1 MLFVGMKCA
10 ENERQEDHE
19 DLASTETREPSFREL
34 TASTEKRRGGP
45 FLRTPSRSSSRWHTQ
60 HAALGSFPATR
71 LAARENDAVFCGR
84 VIHHAGDI
92 SIVENCGDISIVV
105 RHTADLSV

>member
-1 MLFVGMKCA
+1 MKTSPVP
-10 ENERQEDHE
+10 R
-19 DLASTETREPSFREL
+19 TREPSFREL

-60 HAALGSFPATR
+60 HAALGSFQATR
-71 LAARENDAVFCGR
+71 LAARENAAVFCGR

-92 SIVENCGDISIVV
+92 TIVENAGTFLLWYDTRQTFPFDKCPAATLI
-105 RHTADLSV
+105 